1 MASNRF
7 KGNKPTIDF
16 DDPVVLTSVPAE
28 VEQEVVP
35 VKEKVESQTVEVVDV
50 KDILADGEN
59 AKPRGKTYSIYF
71 EADVMAAID
80 KLAKQSKLPRSK
92 VINKLLRTM
101 LFKG

>member
-16 DDPVVLTSVPAE
+16 DDPAVLTSVPAE
-28 VEQEVVP
+28 VEQEAEP
-35 VKEKVESQTVEVVDV
+35 VKENVGAQTVEVLDV
-50 KDILADGEN
+50 KDILADAEN
-59 AKPRGKTYSIYF
+59 TKPRGKTYSVYF

-92 VINKLLRTM
+92 VINKLLRNM